1 MTEPILQVENLVK
14 HFPVKKKNRRG
25 PALAVQAVSGISFS
39 LAPGETLGLVGES
52 GCGKTTAGRTLLKL
66 TEPTS
71 GKIIFEGRDIT
82 DLKPSAMRS
91 LRAQMQI
98 IFQDPYSALN
108 PRQTIGKIISAPF
121 EIQGVEPAGGMKTA
135 VQALMERVGLNPEHY
150 NRYPHEFSGGQR
162 QRIGIARAIALK
174 PRFIV
179 ADEPVSALDVSIQA
193 QVINLL
199 DDLKAEEKISMVFI
213 AHDLSVVQHISDR
226 VAVMYLG
233 KIMELAPTADLY
245 ATPHHPYTTA
255 LLSAVP
261 LPDPRSERTR
271 ERIILQGDLPSPVNP
286 PQGCVFNTR
295 CWKAQDK
302 CRTEV
307 PQLVQLGA
315 SQVAC
320 HFPEN

>member
-121 EIQGVEPAGGMKTA
+121 EIQGVEPAGGMKPA

-245 ATPHHPYTTA
+245 ANPHHPYTTA

-271 ERIILQGDLPSPVNP
+271 ERIILQGDLPSPMNP
-286 PQGCVFNTR
+286 PSGCVFRTR
-295 CWKAQDK
+295 CWKAQSK
-302 CRTEV
+302 CETEV
-307 PQLVQLGA
+307 PTLKNHGSLA
-315 SQVAC
+315 TAC
-320 HFPEN
+320 HFPE

>member
-1 MTEPILQVENLVK
+1 MT
-14 HFPVKKKNRRG
+14 
-25 PALAVQAVSGISFS
+25 
-39 LAPGETLGLVGES
+39 
-52 GCGKTTAGRTLLKL
+52 
-66 TEPTS
+66 
-71 GKIIFEGRDIT
+71 
-82 DLKPSAMRS
+82 S

-121 EIQGVEPAGGMKTA
+121 EIQKVEPAGGVKNA
-135 VQALMERVGLNPEHY
+135 VQTLMERVGLNPEHY

-193 QVINLL
+193 QVVNLL
-199 DDLKAEEKISMVFI
+199 DDLQREDGISILFI

-233 KIMELAPTADLY
+233 KIMEIGPTVDLY
-245 ATPHHPYTTA
+245 QQSHHPYTKA

-261 LPDPRSERTR
+261 QPDPRSEKSRD
-271 ERIILQGDLPSPVNP
+271 RIILSGDLPSPINP
-286 PQGCVFNTR
+286 PSGCVFNTR

-307 PQLVQLGA
+307 PQLVQLGGT
-315 SQVAC
+315 QVAC
-320 HFPEN
+320 HFPE

>member
-1 MTEPILQVENLVK
+1 
-14 HFPVKKKNRRG
+14 
-25 PALAVQAVSGISFS
+25 
-39 LAPGETLGLVGES
+39 
-52 GCGKTTAGRTLLKL
+52 
-66 TEPTS
+66 
-71 GKIIFEGRDIT
+71 
-82 DLKPSAMRS
+82 
-91 LRAQMQI
+91 
-98 IFQDPYSALN
+98 
-108 PRQTIGKIISAPF
+108 
-121 EIQGVEPAGGMKTA
+121 
-135 VQALMERVGLNPEHY
+135 
-150 NRYPHEFSGGQR
+150 
-162 QRIGIARAIALK
+162 LK

-199 DDLKAEEKISMVFI
+199 DDLKQEEKISMVFI

-245 ATPHHPYTTA
+245 ANPHHPYTTA

-261 LPDPRSERTR
+261 LPDPRGERTR
-271 ERIILQGDLPSPVNP
+271 ERIILQGDLPSPINP

-302 CRTEV
+302 CRTEA
-307 PQLVQLGA
+307 PALVQLGK

-320 HFPEN
+320 HFPN